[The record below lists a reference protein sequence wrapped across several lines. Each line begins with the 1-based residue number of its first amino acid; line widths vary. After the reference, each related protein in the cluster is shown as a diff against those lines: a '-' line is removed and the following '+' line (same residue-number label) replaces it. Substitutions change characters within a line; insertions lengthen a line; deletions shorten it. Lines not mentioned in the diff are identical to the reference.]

1 MPPKKS
7 KRPKAPRKK
16 TTAKAKPKTKP
27 KPKAKAKAKVDN
39 RALEWALGGGI
50 KTGTPKERAAAAS
63 KASEHPMHA
72 KTQKAVLAIFR
83 SCYPGD
89 DTDAEI
95 LAIDPNEYDM
105 DPSMFYEVLE
115 DRMGVPQDPK
125 NEYFGGYGGPIRDLV
140 AFLTPRWNGKLS

>member
-7 KRPKAPRKK
+7 KRAKAPTKK
-16 TTAKAKPKTKP
+16 TAKPKPKTKP
-27 KPKAKAKAKVDN
+27 KTKVDT

-50 KTGTPKERAAAAS
+50 KTGTPKQRAAAAS

-83 SCYPGD
+83 ECYPGD
-89 DTDAEI
+89 DTDAQI
-95 LAIDPNEYDM
+95 LATDPNEYDM
-105 DPSMFYEVLE
+105 DPSMFYEVIE

-140 AFLTPRWNGKLS
+140 AFLTPKWNGELS